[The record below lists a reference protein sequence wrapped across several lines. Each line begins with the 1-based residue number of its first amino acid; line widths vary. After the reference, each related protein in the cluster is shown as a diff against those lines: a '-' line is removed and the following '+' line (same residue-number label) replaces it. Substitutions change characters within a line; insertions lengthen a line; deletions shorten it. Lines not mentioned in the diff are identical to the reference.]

1 MSFYIFDLKSIP
13 PFVLDLCC
21 ISATMNPLKFLMKGV
36 LLLTV
41 VFFNFQAVWFL
52 LKCFWV
58 SAIVFDLLFVNFE
71 GPSKKHHSHH
81 TLYSKSCCSK
91 LLNCLGF
98 EETSQDQTN
107 DSLSE
112 ILNFKLKCHVFL
124 FIISLFSSTKSDDR
138 RPEYVLHQ

>member
-1 MSFYIFDLKSIP
+1 
-13 PFVLDLCC
+13 
-21 ISATMNPLKFLMKGV
+21 
-36 LLLTV
+36 
-41 VFFNFQAVWFL
+41 
-52 LKCFWV
+52 
-58 SAIVFDLLFVNFE
+58 
-71 GPSKKHHSHH
+71 
-81 TLYSKSCCSK
+81 
-91 LLNCLGF
+91 LNCLGF